1 MCRCLCKKTKK
12 KHVALLVGDDI
23 RRMQHYTRAYF
34 GKPTYNPIKPVFESG
49 FDSITNSL
57 FFQGTT
63 TPIHSQLHPH
73 NHKPPL
79 MP

>member
-34 GKPTYNPIKPVFESG
+34 RKPTIR
-49 FDSITNSL
+49 
-57 FFQGTT
+57 
-63 TPIHSQLHPH
+63 
-73 NHKPPL
+73 
-79 MP
+79 